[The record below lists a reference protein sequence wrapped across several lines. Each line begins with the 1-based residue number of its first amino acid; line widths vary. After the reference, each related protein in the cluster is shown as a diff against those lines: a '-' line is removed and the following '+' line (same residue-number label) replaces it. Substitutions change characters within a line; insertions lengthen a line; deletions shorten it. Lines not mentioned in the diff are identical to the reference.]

1 MMKTCPRCGVENKGE
16 KAACWN
22 CWSPLESP
30 AGAAAQPKPTG
41 RRVSLAVPWTAVV
54 VVLLVFVAAA
64 GAYLLLFSSKPGD
77 VAEQYLEAIRN
88 GNDQKR
94 DRLSTKDSA
103 GESPVPKIMLIAKYQ
118 VQRDAAT
125 MSGNTAEVP
134 ATVNFIVE
142 PAIGLIF
149 PIAADAV
156 MTYLQRQPV
165 RANLVLTKERF
176 QWRVDQSQTKQRFQQ
191 ALIRGLPPALGAQ
204 VAALM
209 MASPPVPTPALG
221 APAGGAT
228 PATPAAPPGIA
239 PVAPTAPRPGFGA
252 PARPGLPGAGATR
265 PRPPSASPGAGK
277 AGGKAPAAGAEE
289 EVGMKG
295 GLKRA
300 LPSDTGD

>member
-1 MMKTCPRCGVENKGE
+1 MMKTCPRCGVENKPE

-22 CWSPLESP
+22 CWSPLESS

-77 VAEQYLEAIRN
+77 VAEQYLEAVRN

-125 MSGNTAEVP
+125 TSGNTAEVP

-165 RANLVLTKERF
+165 RANLVLAKERF

-209 MASPPVPTPALG
+209 MAPPPVPTPAPG
-221 APAGGAT
+221 APAGGAA
-228 PATPAAPPGIA
+228 PATPPGIA
-239 PVAPTAPRPGFGA
+239 PVAPTPPRPGFGA
-252 PARPGLPGAGATR
+252 PARPGLPAAGAPR
-265 PRPPSASPGAGK
+265 PRQPSPASGAAK
-277 AGGKAPAAGAEE
+277 AGTGKAPVAGAEE

-295 GLKRA
+295 GLKRS